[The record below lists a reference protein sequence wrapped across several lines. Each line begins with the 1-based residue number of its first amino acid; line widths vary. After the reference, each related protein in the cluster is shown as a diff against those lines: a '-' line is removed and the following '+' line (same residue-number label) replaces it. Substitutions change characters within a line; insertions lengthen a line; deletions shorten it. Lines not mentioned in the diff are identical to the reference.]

1 MAAPFR
7 TYLDLTN
14 TLIREI
20 NEVELTSSNFSS
32 SALGIQKYIKDA
44 INRAYFD
51 ICNAEDKW
59 SFLSAVDPSNKYYGN
74 TYIETVAGTRWYLL
88 KSGSAN
94 VDSDYDSVNW
104 NAFTATTE
112 GVSGKSAPYTINKL
126 AFTTLT
132 VWRDTYAKAEEL
144 DKSDSQTYGTP
155 LRVIRSS
162 DGRRFGLSPIPD
174 GVYRIYFFAYN
185 RPSELSAD
193 TDEVLFPTQYKP
205 VLLARA
211 RYYIYQF
218 KDNIA
223 QSQLALDE
231 YKKGLQNM
239 ADNLNSPQPQY
250 MSDVRFTYLLP

>member
-1 MAAPFR
+1 MAK
-7 TYLDLTN
+7 TYLALTN
-14 TLIREI
+14 ELL
-20 NEVELTSSNFSS
+20 VELNEPELTAVADGVGVQKQVSNCV
-32 SALGIQKYIKDA
+32 
-44 INRAYFD
+44 NRAYSD
-51 ICNAEDKW
+51 IVDAVDDW
-59 SFLSAVDPSNKYYGN
+59 SWLSAAAPDDPYYGN
-74 TYIETVAGTRWYLL
+74 TTVPTVIGQRWYLS
-88 KSGSAN
+88 KAGSTG
-94 VDSDYDSVNW
+94 VDGDFDSVNW
-104 NAFTATTE
+104 DMFTLVNTA
-112 GVSGKSAPYTINKL
+112 SPYTINKL

-132 VWRDTYAKAEEL
+132 VWRNSYAKAEEA
-144 DKSDSQTYGTP
+144 DARTSQYGVP

-174 GVYRIYFFAYN
+174 KVYNIHFFAYD
-185 RPSELSAD
+185 RPTALSAD
-193 TDEVLFPTQYKP
+193 TDEVAFPEQYKT

-231 YKKGLQNM
+231 YKKGLQSM

>member
-1 MAAPFR
+1 MAK
-7 TYLDLTN
+7 TYLALTN
-14 TLIREI
+14 ELL
-20 NEVELTSSNFSS
+20 VELNEPELTAISS
-32 SALGIQKYIKDA
+32 GVGVQKQVSNCV
-44 INRAYFD
+44 NRAYSD
-51 ICNAEDKW
+51 IVD
-59 SFLSAVDPSNKYYGN
+59 AVDNWSWLSTDTPDDPYYGN
-74 TYIETVAGTRWYLL
+74 TIVPTVVGQRWYLS
-88 KSGSAN
+88 KAGSTG
-94 VDSDYDSVNW
+94 VDGDFDSVNW
-104 NAFTATTE
+104 DMFTLVDTA
-112 GVSGKSAPYTINKL
+112 SPYTINKL

-132 VWRDTYAKAEEL
+132 VWRNSYAKAEEA
-144 DKSDSQTYGTP
+144 DARTAQYGVP

-174 GVYRIYFFAYN
+174 KVYNIHFFAYN
-185 RPSELSAD
+185 RPTALSAD
-193 TDEVLFPTQYKP
+193 TDEVAFPEQYKT

-231 YKKGLQNM
+231 YKKGLQSM